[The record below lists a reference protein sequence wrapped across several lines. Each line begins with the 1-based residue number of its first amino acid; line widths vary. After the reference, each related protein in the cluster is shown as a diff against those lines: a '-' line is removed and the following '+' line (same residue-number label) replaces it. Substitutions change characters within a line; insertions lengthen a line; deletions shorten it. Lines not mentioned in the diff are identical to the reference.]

1 MASKAPKASKAMSTS
16 SKSSNKTPAKVGKAE
31 TAVKMEIVKV
41 REEVSSDDE
50 SSDDESEGWPF
61 DLPPLRKDVDR
72 KVLKPGFEEPNPIRR
87 AAIRKSYV
95 KPLSATGNYITD
107 LNKHNKGKHMSKEKV
122 GSILWLAEYGMLI
135 TGRELSYKDL
145 TNDYLAITDAYNR
158 KWKAIHEAEFGVGT
172 YLAKGHNDMNSA
184 PVKRADWEGFVKR
197 VLQLE

>member
-1 MASKAPKASKAMSTS
+1 MYIQKLIGVLTVAF
-16 SKSSNKTPAKVGKAE
+16 
-31 TAVKMEIVKV
+31 
-41 REEVSSDDE
+41 R
-50 SSDDESEGWPF
+50 
-61 DLPPLRKDVDR
+61 LPPLRKDVDR
-72 KVLKPGFEEPNPIRR
+72 KVLKPGFEEPDPIRR
-87 AAIRKSYV
+87 ATIRKSYV

-122 GSILWLAEYGMLI
+122 ASILWLAEYGMLI

-184 PVKRADWEGFVKR
+184 LVKRADWKGFVKR
-197 VLQLE
+197 VLQQE